1 MTHLYKR
8 NLNRKLWLC
17 TGLVVGIAAS
27 FSQAYAESDHDK
39 CNDACIQSMSAG
51 LAQCHDNFKQ
61 DSLHHCKQA
70 IDAGEAACKKE
81 CNTLFPASQ

>member
-27 FSQAYAESDHDK
+27 FSQPELWIRKSEVI
-39 CNDACIQSMSAG
+39 N
-51 LAQCHDNFKQ
+51 
-61 DSLHHCKQA
+61 
-70 IDAGEAACKKE
+70 
-81 CNTLFPASQ
+81 